1 MRGKEDPWNSIASG
15 AAAGAVMVA
24 RQGTRTMVGSAVVG
38 GVLLALIEG
47 MGILMNSFASQQ
59 FRPMD
64 PREAPQDPGDLGQ
77 QQQAEGE
84 GGWGKMF
91 G

>member
-1 MRGKEDPWNSIASG
+1 
-15 AAAGAVMVA
+15 
-24 RQGTRTMVGSAVVG
+24 MVGSAVVG

-77 QQQAEGE
+77 QQQVRCSAFSQPCNYEPDLAVPPSPPDQSSLTPLHSQFIPCGTV
-84 GGWGKMF
+84 
-91 G
+91 